1 MICVEIEKEIQQEN
15 KIILNLNLRQVI
27 CLCIAVF
34 LSVVGSVFLRLDF
47 SVALYPCMAIG
58 GCCFVFGWGKWDGLP
73 MEKILAKKIE
83 SAVFQ
88 NSGRVYR
95 TKNRYISLMN
105 GVYDKM
111 RAADCKDRAIVR
123 QIRRE
128 CRERRRR
135 RKKSRLRAIQ

>member
-15 KIILNLNLRQVI
+15 KILLNLNLRQVI

-34 LSVVGSVFLRLDF
+34 LSVVCSVFLKLDF
-47 SVALYPCMAIG
+47 SVALYPCMVIG

-73 MEKILAKKIE
+73 MEKILAKKLE
-83 SAVFQ
+83 AVIFQ
-88 NSGRVYR
+88 NSSRVYR
-95 TKNRYISLMN
+95 TKNRYITLMN

-111 RAADCKDRAIVR
+111 RAADCKDRVMAR

-128 CRERRRR
+128 CRARRRR
-135 RKKSRLRAIQ
+135 QKKSRLQTIY

>member
-73 MEKILAKKIE
+73 MEKILAKKL
-83 SAVFQ
+83 SRWSF
-88 NSGRVYR
+88 R
-95 TKNRYISLMN
+95 T
-105 GVYDKM
+105 
-111 RAADCKDRAIVR
+111 AAGCTGQKTDT
-123 QIRRE
+123 
-128 CRERRRR
+128 
-135 RKKSRLRAIQ
+135 LP

>member
-15 KIILNLNLRQVI
+15 KILLNLNLRQVI
-27 CLCIAVF
+27 CLCIAAF
-34 LSVVGSVFLRLDF
+34 LSVVCSAFLKLDF

-58 GCCFVFGWGKWDGLP
+58 GGCFVFGWGKWDGLP

-83 SAVFQ
+83 TAVFQ

-111 RAADCKDRAIVR
+111 RAADCKDKAIVR

-135 RKKSRLRAIQ
+135 RKKSRIRAIQ